1 MGISIGN
8 GNKINKSTIAENIEN
23 KETKNRF
30 FDKHPIIC
38 SFMISLIAGAVLL
51 FSFWGSIINWIE
63 GWF

>member
-30 FDKHPIIC
+30 SDKHPIIC
-38 SFMISLIAGAVLL
+38 SLVISIITGVILL
-51 FSFWGSIINWIE
+51 FSFWNSIIKWIE